1 MANNARGCK
10 PVRKINIQD
19 DLRIGFPGRSEAFSD
34 GVEMGMLATLM
45 SLGWTEFSRSISGHC
60 LEQARAL
67 GEKLGYHI
75 CLEEREADDA
85 VRLTFRDR
93 TQRPKLRL
101 VR

>member
-1 MANNARGCK
+1 M
-10 PVRKINIQD
+10 RKINIQD
-19 DLRIGFPGRSEAFSD
+19 DLRIGFPGRGDTFSD
-34 GVEMGMLATLM
+34 GVEIGMLATMM
-45 SLGWTEFSRSISGHC
+45 SLGWTEFSRSISRHC

-75 CLEEREADDA
+75 ALLENDGAEA